1 MTEPFYITAILAC
14 IYFAIVLRENIQG
27 EVNLGIVRNKIW
39 FYTLALGFCLS
50 AAILLRQLFMI
61 PAFFLIV
68 WLFWTLR
75 RKALV
80 RVILIGGI
88 LALCILPF
96 TIFNYARFNRLVLL
110 NTNAGFAFFWGNHP
124 IYGTHFVP
132 ILTEEMGTYLDLI
145 PPDLLGLDE
154 AALDQAL
161 LMQGIQ
167 FITDDPVRY
176 IYLTISRIPV
186 YFKFWS
192 SPDSSGIS
200 NASRML
206 SFGIFWPF
214 MLIGILMVI
223 FGWKRYGV
231 LDRQKDLIMIIGFMV
246 IYAGIHILSWTLI
259 RYRLPVDAVAVLFA
273 GLTLDKILV
282 RTGVVKDF
290 AQSKDE
296 DLLHN
301 TLHT

>member
-1 MTEPFYITAILAC
+1 
-14 IYFAIVLRENIQG
+14 
-27 EVNLGIVRNKIW
+27 
-39 FYTLALGFCLS
+39 
-50 AAILLRQLFMI
+50 
-61 PAFFLIV
+61 
-68 WLFWTLR
+68 
-75 RKALV
+75 
-80 RVILIGGI
+80 LIGGI

-132 ILTEEMGTYLDLI
+132 ILTEEMGTYQDLI

-161 LMQGIQ
+161 LKQGIQ